1 MRDHPNHNE
10 TVLGGLWGIKMT
22 PKMRLLMNKTFET
35 IFTKS
40 ASFCGSRKEYNHDQT
55 LLRNFIW

>member
-1 MRDHPNHNE
+1 MRDHPHHNE
-10 TVLGGLWGIKMT
+10 AVLGGLWGIKMT

-40 ASFCGSRKEYNHDQT
+40 SSFYGSRKEYSHDQT